1 MRNIVVKIAPF
12 LVFLIALAIGMAT
25 SITVKTSNERAAQ
38 AQFDRLADEIMSGV
52 ETKISE
58 HMLILRATVS
68 YFSTSVTPV
77 DSNAFK
83 QFIGGLDISDLYSG
97 VQAIGF
103 AQLINSGDEA
113 EASAI
118 ILRGYGI
125 DRPIRPVTGGNLRT
139 PIVFIEPSQGRNL
152 GALGYDMFSDAIRRK
167 AMMMAMETGAPTAT
181 APVTLVTEV
190 GTVQQHAFLVYLPV
204 TARSHLSQPDNA
216 TLTISGFIYAPFR
229 AGDFHN
235 AVLKNINAPAVIKT
249 LDITDTPQTLFE
261 AQDFASIDQSS
272 AYKAVRTLN
281 IAGRKWQLNFAAT
294 PLFALARPELNSHFL
309 QIMSLLLAATLG
321 LATYAQLKSL
331 NAANALAQISFKASQ
346 DKDMLLQEMKHR
358 IKNSLA
364 RVLAI
369 ARQTAAGASDITGFT
384 QSFTARIQ
392 AMSAA
397 QDLLTRTNWER
408 ADLRELLHR
417 ELRQVLGDDY
427 NEKRLQGP
435 TVHLN
440 ERATQ
445 ALGLTFHELATNT
458 LKYGKADGDGV
469 VVGWKLAGPTLEV
482 EWQEPLNGEGNTSK
496 TGFGTKLIRMNI
508 ERELSGIIDINNSGN
523 LMSITMKMPL
533 KSLA

>member
-1 MRNIVVKIAPF
+1 MMVKIAPF
-12 LVFLIALAIGMAT
+12 VVFLIALTIGIAT
-25 SITVKTSNERAAQ
+25 SITVNASNEKAAQ
-38 AQFDRLADEIMSGV
+38 AQFDRLADEISNGV

-58 HMLILRATVS
+58 HLLILRATAS
-68 YFSTSVTPV
+68 YFSTSEAPV
-77 DSNAFK
+77 NSKSF
-83 QFIGGLDISDLYSG
+83 QHFISGLDIRDLYSG

-103 AQLINSGDEA
+103 AQLIRAGDEGQA
-113 EASAI
+113 GAI
-118 ILRGYGI
+118 IKQSYGF
-125 DRPIRPVTGGNLRT
+125 DRAIRPVTGGDLRT
-139 PIVFIEPSQGRNL
+139 PIVFIEPSEGRNL
-152 GALGYDMFSDAIRRK
+152 GALGYDMFSDVIRRK
-167 AMMMAMETGAPTAT
+167 AMMTAMENGAPTAT
-181 APVTLVTEV
+181 GPVTLVTEV
-190 GTVQQHAFLVYLPV
+190 GSAQQHAFLVYLPV
-204 TARSHLSQPDNA
+204 IAKSPMSRSDSPALDF
-216 TLTISGFIYAPFR
+216 SGFVYAPFR

-249 LDITDTPQTLFE
+249 MDITDTPQPLYET
-261 AQDFASIDQSS
+261 QDFASIDQSS
-272 AYKAVRTLN
+272 GYKAVRVLN
-281 IAGRKWQLNFAAT
+281 FAGRKWQLNFAAT
-294 PLFALARPELNSHFL
+294 PLFALARPELDSHFL

-331 NAANALAQISFKASQ
+331 SAAKALAEISLKASE

-358 IKNSLA
+358 IKNSIA

-369 ARQTAAGASDITGFT
+369 ARQTASSASDITSFT
-384 QSFTARIQ
+384 HSFTARLQ

-427 NEKRLQGP
+427 DEARLQGP
-435 TVHLN
+435 TIHLN

-458 LKYGKADGDGV
+458 LKYGKADSEGGGV
-469 VVGWKLAGPTLEV
+469 VVCWKVAGSALHI
-482 EWQEPLNGEGNTSK
+482 EWQEPLNGEGITSK

-508 ERELSGIIDINNSGN
+508 ERELCGKFENINSGD
-523 LMSITMKMPL
+523 LMSITMKLPL